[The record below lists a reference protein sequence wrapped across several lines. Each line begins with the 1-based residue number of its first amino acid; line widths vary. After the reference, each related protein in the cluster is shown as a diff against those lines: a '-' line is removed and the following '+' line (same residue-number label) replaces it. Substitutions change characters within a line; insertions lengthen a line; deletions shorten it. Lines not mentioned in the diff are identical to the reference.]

1 MPHNHYNDEIL
12 IFHKGGGYRS
22 MQLKHTSDKNNA
34 TQYKFTNLFIIIFP
48 IVIRK
53 YRIENITSNSLR
65 VKQNAFSDTKRA
77 NDD

>member
-12 IFHKGGGYRS
+12 IFHKRWGYRS
-22 MQLKHTSDKNNA
+22 MQLKHTSDKTMLPNISL
-34 TQYKFTNLFIIIFP
+34 QIFFIIIFP

-65 VKQNAFSDTKRA
+65 VKQNAFSDTKKG
-77 NDD
+77 